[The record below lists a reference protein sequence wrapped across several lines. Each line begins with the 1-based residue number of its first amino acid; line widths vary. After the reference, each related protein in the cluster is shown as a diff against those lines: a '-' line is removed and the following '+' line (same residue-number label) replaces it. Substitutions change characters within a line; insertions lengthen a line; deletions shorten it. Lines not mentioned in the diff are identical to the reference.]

1 MGLIDHRFAA
11 NAYLKLAEQA
21 ILHRREPLTPSD
33 MLQTA
38 RQEGFLPNHLYGAT
52 MHKTLSA
59 RLAENI
65 RRESQRS
72 EFFRTGPARFFLHS
86 LASRAD
92 TPEAFKKVYVG
103 NLRTKTIRKENVLV
117 APRDVLGENIFGE
130 YVPFDENQFENL
142 YRNHCSF
149 LDRSKAEGDPTVK
162 QFVTFTLV
170 FYQSSILIY
179 RRGQF
184 TTTSDLLKGQLSVG
198 FGGHVNDQDFDL
210 FNSGS
215 GAFRSNATRELKE
228 ELFLDDVYKEHY
240 DAARRTKI
248 LGYVNVDDSA
258 DAERHIAV
266 LVAFQH
272 VDKSIPKKGELSIN
286 QLSWLNLNNIKND
299 TSSFDLWSEIILK
312 GLYSGKIRLP
322 EMENRFAG

>member
-1 MGLIDHRFAA
+1 MGLIDHRFAT
-11 NAYLKLAEQA
+11 NAYLKLAYQA
-21 ILHRREPLTPSD
+21 ILHRREPLTPTE

-38 RQEGFLPNHLYGAT
+38 SQEGFLPGHLYGAT

-65 RRESQRS
+65 RRESQQS
-72 EFFRTGPARFFLHS
+72 VFYRTAPARFFLHS
-86 LASRAD
+86 LATSAD
-92 TPEAFKKVYVG
+92 VPEAHKKVFRG

-117 APRDVLGENIFGE
+117 APRGVLSRDLFGE
-130 YVPFDENQFENL
+130 YVPFNDLQFEDL

-149 LDRSKAEGDPTVK
+149 LDRRIAENDSSVK

-170 FYQSSILIY
+170 FYESNILIY

-198 FGGHVNDQDFDL
+198 FGGHVNDKDFDL

-215 GAFRSNATRELKE
+215 GAFRSNAARELKE
-228 ELFLDDVYKEHY
+228 ELFLDDIYKEQY
-240 DAARRTKI
+240 EAAQRTKI
-248 LGYVNVDDSA
+248 LGYINVDGSP
-258 DAERHIAV
+258 DAEHHIAV

-272 VDKSIPKKGELSIN
+272 RDNSIPKKGELSIN
-286 QLSWLNLNNIKND
+286 QLSWLDLNNIIND

-312 GLYSGKIRLP
+312 GLYSGKIALP
-322 EMENRFAG
+322 EMERNFA

>member
-1 MGLIDHRFAA
+1 MGLIDHRFAS
-11 NAYLKLAEQA
+11 NAYLKLAQEA
-21 ILHRREPLTPSD
+21 IVYRREPLTPTE
-33 MLQTA
+33 MLETA
-38 RQEGFLPNHLYGAT
+38 RQEGFLPDHLYGAT

-65 RRESQRS
+65 RRESQQS
-72 EFFRTGPARFFLHS
+72 VFYRTAPARFFLHS
-86 LASRAD
+86 LASQTD
-92 TPEAFKKVYVG
+92 TPRAYKEVYVG

-117 APRDVLGENIFGE
+117 APRNILSDSIFGE
-130 YVPFDENQFENL
+130 YVPFDESQFENL
-142 YRNHCSF
+142 YRNHCTF
-149 LDRSKAEGDPTVK
+149 LDRTTAENDPTVK

-170 FYQSSILIY
+170 YHNSNILIY

-198 FGGHVNDQDFDL
+198 FGGHVNDKDFDL

-215 GAFRSNATRELKE
+215 GAFRSNAARELKE
-228 ELFLDDVYKEHY
+228 ELFLDDVYREQY
-240 DAARRTKI
+240 DAAKRTKI

-258 DAERHIAV
+258 DAEHHIAV

-272 VDKSIPKKGELSIN
+272 IDESIPKKGELSIN

-312 GLYSGKIRLP
+312 GLYSGKINLP
-322 EMENRFAG
+322 AMESNFGG

>member
-1 MGLIDHRFAA
+1 MGLIDHRFAT
-11 NAYLKLAEQA
+11 NAYLKLAQQA
-21 ILHRREPLTPSD
+21 ILRRDEPLTPTE

-38 RQEGFLPNHLYGAT
+38 RQEGFLPQHLYGAT

-65 RRESQRS
+65 RRESQKS
-72 EFFRTGPARFFLHS
+72 DFYRTAPARFFLHS

-92 TPEAFKKVYVG
+92 TPQVYKKVYVG

-117 APRDVLGENIFGE
+117 APRDVLRDRIFGE
-130 YVPFDENQFENL
+130 YVPFDEIQFDNL
-142 YRNHCSF
+142 YKNHCSF
-149 LDRSKAEGDPTVK
+149 LDRSTAENDSSVK

-170 FYQSSILIY
+170 YYESNILIY

-210 FNSGS
+210 FNKGS
-215 GAFRSNATRELKE
+215 GAFRSNAARELKE

-240 DAARRTKI
+240 DAAKRTKI
-248 LGYVNVDDSA
+248 LGYVNVDESA
-258 DAERHIAV
+258 DAEHHIAV

-272 VDKSIPKKGELSIN
+272 VDRSIPKKGELSIN
-286 QLSWLNLNNIKND
+286 QLSWLNLNDVKND
-299 TSSFDLWSEIILK
+299 TSSFDLWSELILK
-312 GLYSGKIRLP
+312 GLYSGQIQLP
-322 EMENRFAG
+322 VMESYFAS